1 MSGLVIFS
9 QAAIQ
14 GVMMGSVYFLIASG
28 LTMIFSVTRLLNFA
42 HGDFMVVGMYSCL
55 ALFLALKLDPYVSIF
70 LITPLMFG
78 LGLLIYRFLIRP
90 VLRAHILMVIQ
101 LTLGLVFILEGG
113 LMLIFKADF
122 KTVPTFLTASKLYL
136 GPFIMG
142 TPLLVAFLTSSFIAG
157 FLFWVLKTTD
167 FGRAIR
173 AIAQSPDAAALMGIN
188 VGRIQMQVF
197 GLGFLLLGIAGPM
210 VIPLLTMMPFMGL
223 HLTLFAF
230 IILVLGGMGNFLGA
244 LLGGLILG
252 VAEGLGYLYLGAGFA
267 PAVPY
272 SIFVLVLLFKPM
284 GLLGGRR

>member
-1 MSGLVIFS
+1 MSGWVIFF
-9 QAAIQ
+9 QAVIQ
-14 GVMMGSVYFLIASG
+14 GAMMGAVYFLIASG

-55 ALFLALKLDPYVSIF
+55 VLFAGFKLDPYISIF
-70 LITPLMFG
+70 LISPLMFG
-78 LGLLIYRFLIRP
+78 LGLLIYRVLIRP
-90 VLRAHILMVIQ
+90 VRRAHILMVIQ
-101 LTLGLVFILEGG
+101 LTLGLVFIIEGG
-113 LMLIFKADF
+113 LLLIFKADF
-122 KTVPTFLTASKLYL
+122 RTVPTFLTASKIYV

-142 TPLLVAFLTSSFIAG
+142 TPLLVAFLTSAAMAG
-157 FLFWVLKTTD
+157 FLFWILRTTD

-188 VGRIQMQVF
+188 VGRVQMQVF

-252 VAEGLGYLYLGAGFA
+252 VAEALGYLYLGAGFA

-272 SIFVLVLLFKPM
+272 AIFVLVLLFKPQ

>member
-1 MSGLVIFS
+1 MSGWVILF
-9 QAAIQ
+9 QAVIQ

-28 LTMIFSVTRLLNFA
+28 LTMIFSVTRLLNFS
-42 HGDFMVVGMYSCL
+42 HGDFMVVGMYGCL
-55 ALFLALKLDPYVSIF
+55 ALFAALKLDPYVSIF
-70 LITPLMFG
+70 LIAPLMFG
-78 LGLLIYRFLIRP
+78 LGLLIYRFLVRR

-113 LMLIFKADF
+113 LLLTFKADF
-122 KTVPTFLTASKLYL
+122 KTVPTFLTASKVYL

-157 FLFWVLKTTD
+157 FLFWVLRTTD

-173 AIAQSPDAAALMGIN
+173 AIAQYPDAAALMGIP

-244 LLGGLILG
+244 LLGGLIVG
-252 VAEGLGYLYLGAGFA
+252 VAEALGYLYLGAGFA

-272 SIFVLVLLFKPM
+272 SIFVLVLLFKPQ